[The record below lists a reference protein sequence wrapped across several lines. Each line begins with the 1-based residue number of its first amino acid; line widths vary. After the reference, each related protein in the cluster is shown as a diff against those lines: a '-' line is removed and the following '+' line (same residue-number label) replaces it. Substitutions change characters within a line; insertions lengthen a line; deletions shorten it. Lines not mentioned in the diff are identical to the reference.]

1 MLNIVLGILL
11 IVMAVFL
18 VVTILLQSSKD
29 HRMSGTIAGGAETFF
44 GKQKGKTLDSLF
56 NKLTTV
62 VTIIFVILVLVLG
75 FIIPTTE
82 EVRIQT
88 FIDAYE
94 ELGCDITEDDIYV
107 TEDGNI
113 DFVDYEAFVEKNPQL
128 LTVVEEAPVEG
139 EEAPVEGEEA
149 PVEGEETPAEG
160 EEAPVEGEEAPV
172 EGEEVTEEVVEEAT
186 EEVVEE
192 VTEEVVE
199 ETPEVTE

>member
-1 MLNIVLGILL
+1 MVTVIGVLL
-11 IVMAVFL
+11 IIMGIFL
-18 VVTILLQSSKD
+18 VISVLMQSSKN
-29 HRMSGTIAGGAETFF
+29 HRVSGSIAGGAETFF